1 MEPAGWIILI
11 VSFCTVIGLNIFCF
25 YRVLTLPKEHM
36 HAPLEI
42 DTQDLADNGDNNNNG
57 GNNHS
62 RP

>member
-11 VSFCTVIGLNIFCF
+11 FSFSIVIGLNVFCF

-42 DTQDLADNGDNNNNG
+42 DTQDLADENNT
-57 GNNHS
+57 S
-62 RP
+62 TSP